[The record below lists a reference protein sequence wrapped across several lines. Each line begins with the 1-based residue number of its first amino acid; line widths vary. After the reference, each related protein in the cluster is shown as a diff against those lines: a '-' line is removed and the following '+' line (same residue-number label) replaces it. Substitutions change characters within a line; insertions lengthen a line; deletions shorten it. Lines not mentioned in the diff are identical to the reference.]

1 MRIHEIIDDI
11 VPYIDVEKMN
21 AKTFIDICN
30 RVERMKGPEGTDD
43 VSALELQYG
52 DPLYDLEVEQA
63 RLNLEQTKA
72 EIARLRAEAT
82 SDLADA
88 ARQDRDD

>member
-1 MRIHEIIDDI
+1 MRIHEII
-11 VPYIDVEKMN
+11 PYIDAEKMT
-21 AKTFIDICN
+21 AKTFIDIWS
-30 RVERMKGPEGTDD
+30 RLERMQGPEGTDD

-52 DPLYDLEVEQA
+52 DPLYDIEVEQA

-88 ARQDRDD
+88 ARQDRND